1 MEGEGYSHMTCK
13 RKSYMGMI
21 FVDEE
26 RRLKEDLSCTCERR
40 IFTGGFPHGWRD
52 RRLVSL
58 ERFGWDY

>member
-1 MEGEGYSHMTCK
+1 MTCK